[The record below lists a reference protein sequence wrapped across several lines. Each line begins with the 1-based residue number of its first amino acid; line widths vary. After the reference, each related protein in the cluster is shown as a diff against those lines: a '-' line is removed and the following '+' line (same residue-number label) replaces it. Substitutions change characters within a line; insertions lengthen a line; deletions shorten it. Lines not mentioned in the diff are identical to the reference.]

1 MLHYL
6 LVVPITLYLIYTFGK
21 AGYAKLTNDPMM
33 VGAFNAIPPLPGF
46 TPDGFRKFTGAVEVL
61 ACVCLIIPPLAAF
74 GGLLLTATMIGALLV
89 HAFVFKGGYEKPLA
103 LFILSVAVTALTW

>member
-46 TPDGFRKFTGAVEVL
+46 THDGFRLFTGYIEL
-61 ACVCLIIPPLAAF
+61 ISCVFLIIPPLASF
-74 GGLLLTATMIGALLV
+74 GGVLLTMTMIGALLV

>member
-6 LVVPITLYLIYTFGK
+6 IVVPITLYLVYTFGK
-21 AGYAKLTNDPMM
+21 AGYAKVTDDPTL

-46 TPDGFRKFTGAVEVL
+46 TPDQFRKFTGGIEL
-61 ACVCLIIPPLAAF
+61 LSCVFLIIPPLAAF
-74 GGLLLTATMIGALLV
+74 GGLLLTMTMIGALWV

-103 LFILSVAVTALTW
+103 LFILSVAITALTW